1 MNLAQLKYF
10 ETVCSCGS
18 VSRAAELLHISQPSL
33 SAAIRELETEFGTA
47 LFKRHH
53 KGVSPTDAG
62 ELFLKMS
69 KDILGRVAETTGI
82 MQDIGSG
89 RKVLRLGLPPMI
101 GSMFLTQI
109 YQGFRS
115 QYPDVTIEI
124 SEGGYQD
131 LKQKLRD
138 GFLDVAFMSHDDS
151 LDSEFASVFL
161 SNLEVMC
168 CVHKDDA
175 MAKLPCVKLK
185 DLKNK
190 PVVLFEDSFFQTVK
204 IKERFQQEN
213 IKPKIL
219 LQTTQ
224 LSTLL
229 NVISHNM
236 AVGFMFAPVLENYP
250 DIVPVPLEKKLC
262 IEIGLVYK
270 QSAYPF
276 QSVKHFI
283 DCMEKNNPFGTGGKT
298 RKI

>member
-1 MNLAQLKYF
+1 MNFIQLKYF
-10 ETVCSCGS
+10 EAVYSCGS
-18 VSRAAELLHISQPSL
+18 VSKAAEVLHISQPSL
-33 SAAIRELETEFGTA
+33 SVAIRELETEFGVP
-47 LFKRHH
+47 LFHRHH
-53 KGVSPTDAG
+53 KGVSLTPEG
-62 ELFLKMS
+62 EILLSMG
-69 KDILGRVAETTGI
+69 KDILTKVEAAATI
-82 MQDIGSG
+82 MKDLGTG
-89 RKVLRLGLPPMI
+89 RKILKLGLPPMI
-101 GSMFLTQI
+101 GTMFLTRI
-109 YQGFRS
+109 YQDFCS
-115 QYPDVTIEI
+115 QHPDVAIEI

-138 GFLDVAFMSHDDS
+138 GFLDIAFMSHDES
-151 LDSEFASVFL
+151 LDSDLASVFL
-161 SNLEVMC
+161 SNLEVVC

-204 IKERFQQEN
+204 IKERFRQEN
-213 IKPKIL
+213 VKPEIL